1 MNKNIVLIGFMGAGK
16 STISR
21 KLSKELDLVSVDT
34 DYLIEFME
42 KKSIKDIFEKNG
54 EEYFRKQEQKVANWL
69 ENNVTNTIIST
80 GGGFFMV
87 ENLKKIGTIVYLKA
101 SFEDILNRILSHQNA
116 KQKLKKRPLF
126 NNKKKAKEL
135 FNQRVSKYQEVA
147 DITIELKEHKNI
159 QSILKEIKQKLNV
172 LEL

>member
-159 QSILKEIKQKLNV
+159 QSILKEIKQKLNI
-172 LEL
+172 

>member
-42 KKSIKDIFEKNG
+42 KKSIKNIFEKNG

-101 SFEDILNRILSHQNA
+101 NFEDILNRILSHQNA

-172 LEL
+172 

>member
-21 KLSKELDLVSVDT
+21 ELSKELDLVSVDT

-42 KKSIKDIFEKNG
+42 KKSIKNVFEKNG

-87 ENLKKIGTIVYLKA
+87 ENALYFA
-101 SFEDILNRILSHQNA
+101 SISVIFSTQ
-116 KQKLKKRPLF
+116 
-126 NNKKKAKEL
+126 
-135 FNQRVSKYQEVA
+135 
-147 DITIELKEHKNI
+147 
-159 QSILKEIKQKLNV
+159 
-172 LEL
+172 